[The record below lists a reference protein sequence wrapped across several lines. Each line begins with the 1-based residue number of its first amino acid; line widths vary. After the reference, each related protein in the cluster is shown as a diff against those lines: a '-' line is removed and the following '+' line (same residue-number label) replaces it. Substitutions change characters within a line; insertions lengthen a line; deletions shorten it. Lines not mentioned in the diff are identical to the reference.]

1 MDARCAALLQ
11 CSHLPILV
19 LCQTTKVWRGFG
31 RRIRQVRPAPI
42 SNHQG
47 KRPISPFSL
56 SSSSMRIPLT
66 NHTLIPDSSVGWIFH
81 FLDRRTVASRS
92 NDLRIS
98 RGVPNTS
105 LVLLGRREENGMNQR
120 TNTGWL
126 TDARGRTT
134 PPRR

>member
-1 MDARCAALLQ
+1 
-11 CSHLPILV
+11 
-19 LCQTTKVWRGFG
+19 
-31 RRIRQVRPAPI
+31 
-42 SNHQG
+42 
-47 KRPISPFSL
+47 
-56 SSSSMRIPLT
+56 MRIPLT
-66 NHTLIPDSSVGWIFH
+66 NHTLIPDSSVAWIFH